1 MPFEEK
7 KIDKRKG
14 KKILKIRRKTK
25 KEERRKMENIKI
37 K

>member
-1 MPFEEK
+1 MPFGE

-14 KKILKIRRKTK
+14 KKMFKNRRKKK